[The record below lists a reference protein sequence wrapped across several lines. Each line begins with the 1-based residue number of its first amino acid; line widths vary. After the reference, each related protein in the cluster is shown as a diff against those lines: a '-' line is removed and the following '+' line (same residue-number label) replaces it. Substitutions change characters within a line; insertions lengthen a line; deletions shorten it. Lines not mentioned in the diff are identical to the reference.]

1 MDQEQLLGTNYISHR
16 KYNEIFK
23 LYNLHLYVIL
33 AIGILRFFFP
43 VVIVFFQ
50 LRIWHKTTETY
61 NNSLDQ

>member
-43 VVIVFFQ
+43 VVIVFF
-50 LRIWHKTTETY
+50 
-61 NNSLDQ
+61 NSEFGTKPPKHTITH